1 MHPVFLTILLAAC
14 TPDPPPCP
22 EDSGGSP
29 EDSDAS
35 CPADTDETAAPPP
48 LRVALYDD
56 TASIYPSAWA
66 EGLDAIEAAATAA
79 GFDVERIGRDPLNGE
94 PGLLQGFDALL
105 FGGGYA
111 YPGYTVH
118 ITGRGKARI
127 QEFVAGGG
135 AFVGICAGAYFAC
148 DSLDYEG
155 VTYGD
160 ESGYDTDLYPGVCA
174 GPVAEVSSYPVW
186 APATVDFPGHAAYE
200 DFDEAPFQ
208 RQIFYA
214 GGPFFDAPPAGTEV
228 LARYADPGPHQ
239 GLAAVIARSYGAGR
253 VVLWGPHPEV
263 LSVASVPEV
272 TLDPGNRDLYARV
285 VAWAAYS
292 ASGASNTSSIR

>member
-1 MHPVFLTILLAAC
+1 MFTVPLALMLAAC
-14 TPDPPPCP
+14 TPDPCRCPPDTGGCT
-22 EDSGGSP
+22 EDSGGCP
-29 EDSDAS
+29 DDSDL
-35 CPADTDETAAPPP
+35 PGPEDTDETAAPPP

-56 TASIYPSAWA
+56 GASAYPSAWA
-66 EGLDAIEAAATAA
+66 EGLDAIEAAMRAYGA
-79 GFDVERIGRDPLNGE
+79 DVERIDRDALNGE
-94 PGLLQGFDALL
+94 PGLLQGFSVLL

-111 YPGYTVH
+111 YPGYTVY

-148 DSLDYEG
+148 DSIDYEG
-155 VTYGD
+155 ATWGD
-160 ESGYDTDLYPGVCA
+160 ESGYDTDLYPGACG

-186 APATVDFPGHAAYE
+186 APATVDFPGHPSYE
-200 DFDEAPFQ
+200 DFGNVPFE

-214 GGPFFDAPPAGTEV
+214 GGPFFDAPPDGTEV

-239 GLAAVIARSYGAGR
+239 GLAAVVARAYGAGR

-263 LSVASVPEV
+263 LSVASVPDV
-272 TLDPGNRDLYARV
+272 TLDAANRDLYAGV
-285 VAWAAYS
+285 VAWAAEP
-292 ASGASNTSSIR
+292 